1 MTRREAWPLAA
12 LAAILAISA
21 AWWALALWPLPADT
35 PDWLQRARFVCF
47 GSMRDT
53 LPSAAGWTLLI
64 GEPLAMLGALA
75 VIWREGLVGG
85 LRALWRSRPGRTAL
99 AAVSTL
105 VLFGLA
111 AAAGRVYAGTRGVAF
126 DPTRPTAEAYP
137 RLNRRAPPLDLVDQR
152 GDTLALARFR
162 GRPVLVTFA
171 YAHCVTIC
179 PVIVHDALTAQ
190 QRLAAPRP
198 AVVIVTLDPWRDTP
212 SRLPA
217 MAQAWQLGAD
227 AYAASGAVEQVER
240 VLNDW
245 EVPRVRDTASG
256 DVTHGALVYVVDSA
270 GRIQFAAGTG
280 ADLIAQLVG
289 RL

>member
-1 MTRREAWPLAA
+1 MSRREAWPLAA

-47 GSMRDT
+47 GSLRDT

-75 VIWREGLVGG
+75 VIWRDGLLAG
-85 LRALWRSRPGRTAL
+85 LAALWRSRPGRWGLVTVVAL
-99 AAVSTL
+99 VAV
-105 VLFGLA
+105 GLS

-126 DPTRPTAEAYP
+126 DPTQPTAEAIP
-137 RLNRRAPPLDLVDQR
+137 RLDRPAPPLGLVDQH
-152 GDTLALARFR
+152 GDTLSLARFR
-162 GRPVLVTFA
+162 GRPLLVAFA

-179 PVIVHDALTAQ
+179 PVIVHDAIEAQGRLT
-190 QRLAAPRP
+190 APRP
-198 AVVIVTLDPWRDTP
+198 ALIVVTLDPWRDTP

-217 MAQAWQLGAD
+217 IAEAWQLGAD
-227 AYAASGAVEQVER
+227 AFAASGSVAQVER
-240 VLNDW
+240 MLDAW
-245 EVPRVRDTASG
+245 QVPRARDASSG
-256 DVTHGALVYVVDSA
+256 DVTHGALVYVVDAA
-270 GRIQFAAGTG
+270 GRIQFAAPTG
-280 ADLIAQLVG
+280 AQLIAELVE